1 MVKVAKDKYLYTE
14 NGSYQLTDEDIQK
27 MKDEGTP
34 LQIAQSRID
43 AGWDVKDAIRL
54 NKRYV
59 IKDGQFKARIAASG
73 KVAFLSEEAIND
85 MKEQGL
91 SFRDLDSRLR
101 VGTNLIKD
109 VDEHYDRA
117 LIRLA
122 KEDRERE
129 ERRKAR
135 EDAKQRKEQERL
147 QMIEKHRVSSKW
159 FKHLCENDIFPKK
172 VAE

>member
-1 MVKVAKDKYLYTE
+1 MVKVAKDKYLYTN

-73 KVAFLSEEAIND
+73 KVAFLSEDAIND

-91 SFRDLDSRLR
+91 SFKDLDSRLR

-135 EDAKQRKEQERL
+135 EDAKQRKEEQRL
-147 QMIEKHRVSSKW
+147 RNIENAKIRSKW
-159 FKHLCENDIFPKK
+159 FEHLATNNIFPKK
-172 VAE
+172 VAR

>member
-1 MVKVAKDKYLYTE
+1 MVQVKGSKYIYTK
-14 NGSYQLTDEDIQK
+14 NGSYQLTDEDIK
-27 MKDEGTP
+27 KLKKEATP
-34 LQIAQSRID
+34 MRVVQTRVDS
-43 AGWDVKDAIRL
+43 GWDIKDAIRL

-59 IKDGQFKARIAASG
+59 TKGGEFKARISANG
-73 KVAFLSEEAIND
+73 KVAYLSEDAISD
-85 MKEQGL
+85 MKAQGL
-91 SFRDLDSRLR
+91 TFRDLDMRLR
-101 VGTNLIKD
+101 NGTNLLKD
-109 VDEHYDRA
+109 IDEHYDKA

-129 ERRKAR
+129 ERRIAKL
-135 EDAKQRKEQERL
+135 EAKQRKEQERL